1 MEIAQLIFLSLIISI
16 LGGVCFTWIY
26 LLLFMI
32 KSITISPKLEFIENI
47 EKKFPKIS
55 IILPARN
62 EEKHI
67 RHCID
72 SLLKQDYPDFE
83 IILVNDEST
92 DKTLEI
98 MKEFEKS
105 HPAKIKVV
113 NVTHRDENW
122 IGKNWACYQGY
133 LKSNGNLLLFTDAD
147 SFHSEKTLS
156 LAVQNIIHN
165 RLDAIT
171 VMPMLLCHDFLTK
184 VTIPILTTFMHTRFS
199 PLKVNNAKSK
209 IGYFIGSYFIINRDT
224 YEKVGT
230 HESVKHEIIEDGA
243 LGKKVKEANFKMKM
257 VRGENYIQAI
267 WARNST
273 ELFNAIDRLVIP
285 LFKEKRLEASLLSI
299 ALFFLLLFPA
309 LIFPLSII
317 SSINH
322 QNLIN
327 YGISLLS
334 GLILVILLITNIIQI
349 QKTLFFNKIYSI
361 GFIIGGAIIVTR
373 FINRLI
379 KSNTKGIINWRDR
392 IYTISTDQTSPL

>member
-1 MEIAQLIFLSLIISI
+1 MEIVQSIFLSLIISI
-16 LGGVCFTWIY
+16 LGGVFFTWIY

-32 KSITISPKLEFIENI
+32 KSITMSPRLEFIENV
-47 EKKFPKIS
+47 EKKFPKVS

-72 SLLKQDYPDFE
+72 SLLKQDYSDFE

-105 HPAKIKVV
+105 CPIKIKVV

-133 LKSNGNLLLFTDAD
+133 LNSNGTLLLFTDAD
-147 SFHSEKTLS
+147 SFHSEKTMS

-171 VMPMLLCHDFLTK
+171 VMPMLLCHDFFTK
-184 VTIPILTTFMHTRFS
+184 VTLPLLTTFMHTRFS

-209 IGYFIGSYFIINRDT
+209 LGYFIGSYFIIKRDT
-224 YEKVGT
+224 YEKVGS
-230 HESVKHEIIEDGA
+230 HESVKHEIIEDSA
-243 LGKKVKEANFKMKM
+243 LGKKVKEGNFKMKM
-257 VRGENYIQAI
+257 VRGESYVQAI

-273 ELFNAIDRLVIP
+273 ELINAIDRLVIP

-299 ALFFLLLFPA
+299 ALFFLLLFPI
-309 LIFPLSII
+309 LIFPLSLI
-317 SSINH
+317 SNINH
-322 QNLIN
+322 PNLIN
-327 YGISLLS
+327 FGISLLS
-334 GLILVILLITNIIQI
+334 GLILVILLITNLIQI

-379 KSNTKGIINWRDR
+379 KSNTKSIINWRDR
-392 IYTISTDQTSPL
+392 VYILSTDQTSPL